1 MRLCHRRVRR
11 GEFILWP
18 ASQPLVDH
26 GFHSGVCC
34 GNLIGTGF
42 THANCR
48 LTWYVSAVY
57 SSPVSLLYNM
67 MGITGAEEAV

>member
-1 MRLCHRRVRR
+1 MRR
-11 GEFILWP
+11 GEFMLWP
-18 ASQPLVDH
+18 ASQRLVDR
-26 GFHSGVCC
+26 GVFDCGVCC

-57 SSPVSLLYNM
+57 SSPVSLLYNVVM
-67 MGITGAEEAV
+67 DITGSEEAV